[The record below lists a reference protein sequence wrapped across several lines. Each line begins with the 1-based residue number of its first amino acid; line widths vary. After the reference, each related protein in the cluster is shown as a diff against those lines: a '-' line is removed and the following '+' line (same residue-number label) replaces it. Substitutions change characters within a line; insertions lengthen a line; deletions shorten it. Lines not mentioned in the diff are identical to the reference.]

1 VIVRRVEE
9 LHGTEAEAG
18 TETWTS
24 TRLLLKSD
32 GMGFTLTDTVVQPG
46 MDETLQYRN
55 HLEAC
60 YCIEGRATVQ
70 MLDTG
75 ETFEIV
81 PGTMYALDRNDRH
94 RLHAHTEVRLIC
106 VFTPALTGQ
115 ETHDAEGS
123 YSLPAGENQGGSH
136 HLGS

>member
-1 VIVRRVEE
+1 MIVRRMEE
-9 LHGTEAEAG
+9 LHGTDAEAS
-18 TETWTS
+18 TASWTS
-24 TRLLLKSD
+24 TRLLLRSD
-32 GMGFTLTDTVVQPG
+32 GMGFTLTDTIVQPG
-46 MDETLQYRN
+46 MDETLRYKN

-70 MLDTG
+70 NLDTG

-94 RLHAHTEVRLIC
+94 RLRAHTRVRLIC

-115 ETHDAEGS
+115 EIHDAEGS
-123 YSLPAGENQGGSH
+123 YSLPASEDHDGSH
-136 HLGS
+136 HPGS